1 MITISEKATIAAI
14 SELRNK
20 SEAILKQL
28 ADHRVILQRHNKPV
42 AVMMG
47 YRQYEQ
53 FSRMLDFAEEYV
65 LGMMALERDKGSGK
79 KDFVDIEHW

>member
-1 MITISEKATIAAI
+1 MITINEKATIAAI

-28 ADHRVILQRHNKPV
+28 SDHRVILQRHNKPV

-53 FSRMLDFAEEYV
+53 FSRMLDLVEEYA
-65 LGMMALERDKGSGK
+65 LGMVAFERDKKSGK
-79 KDFVDIEHW
+79 KDFVDLENW